1 MGKRWS
7 VFGGWRGSGLLE
19 IVFINFTSQLLFVL
33 LNSRLKDVVSQV
45 IFHLFSSLFHFIKS
59 IFEDKCIEVN
69 TTEY

>member
-33 LNSRLKDVVSQV
+33 LNSRLKDVVSKV